1 MLLQDLRYA
10 VRMLAKQPAFTVIA
24 VLTLAL
30 GIGANTAIFSVVN
43 AVLLRP
49 LPYPE
54 AGNLILLRERTNT
67 FESGSVSYLNYLD
80 WRAGQRSFTDL
91 ALVRREAFNFAT
103 IAGDA
108 QPDRVNGA
116 RITFN
121 YLAILGMKPLIGR
134 DLSESDDQ
142 PGSAAV
148 ALIGENM
155 WRTRFGKSQK
165 VLGQRVMVD
174 NVPREIVGVLPADV
188 KFPRLT
194 QIWVPLGELRKD
206 ENVLQ
211 RGNHPGFSSL
221 GRLKPGVSMQQANA
235 DLDTIAAAL
244 EKQFPDTNTGRRLQ
258 MRPLLEA
265 SVGEYRHSLDLLLAA
280 VACVLLIACAN
291 VANLQLARAV
301 SRSKELAVRAA
312 LGAGR
317 WSLARQLLTEST
329 LLAFLGAV
337 GGVILAIWS
346 LDAITSLAPRDVP
359 RFQETRIDLTAL
371 LFTGGLALAAG
382 ILSGIWPAW
391 KISNTEALAGALHE
405 AGTRGG
411 SGGAARQRARS
422 ALVITQ
428 VALAVVLLASA
439 GLTLKSFWRAQNA
452 PLNFDPHNI
461 LLATIE
467 LSRTG
472 HERINEKGNRVW
484 DDDKIRPFFDKLLER
499 VKRLPGIEAA
509 AIGANIPFDESEWD
523 SYFHITGTPPLEP
536 GKEPSAEIN
545 IVSDDYFKVMK
556 MPIIR
561 GRAFGPEDVPDK
573 NRSRSVI
580 IDETFAQKYFPGRD
594 PIGLRIDDNQRE
606 DSDNPQVPSKYP
618 PLTIVGVV
626 PRTRNE
632 APGEDNV
639 EKLGF
644 VHMYFSSEQNPA
656 SAYSLMLRVKNG
668 DPKKLVPLIRREVQ
682 SIDPAQPVGVISTME
697 ENIGASLSTRRLT
710 MTLLATFAGL
720 ALLLASIGLYGVMA
734 LSVTQRTRELGIRLA
749 LGAQRADVFRLVL
762 TQGMLLVLSGL
773 VIGLLGALGAGRGLQ
788 SLLYGVGGFDA
799 PALSF
804 ALFALALVAL
814 IACCLPARRATRVDP
829 IVALRAE

>member
-1 MLLQDLRYA
+1 MLLQDLRFA
-10 VRMLAKQPAFTVIA
+10 LRMLVKQPAFTAIA

-49 LPYPE
+49 LPYPQPDK
-54 AGNLILLRERTNT
+54 LIVLRERTNT

-80 WRAGQRSFTDL
+80 WRAGQHSFTDI

-103 IAGDA
+103 VGGDA
-108 QPDRVNGA
+108 SPDRVNGA
-116 RITFN
+116 RVTFN
-121 YLAILGMKPLIGR
+121 YLAILGTKPLIGR
-134 DLSESDDQ
+134 DLTETDDQ
-142 PGSAAV
+142 PGSTPV
-148 ALIGENM
+148 VVISENL
-155 WRTRFGKSQK
+155 WRTRFGRSQK
-165 VLGQRVMVD
+165 VLGQQVMVD
-174 NVPREIVGVLPADV
+174 SVQRQIVGVLPAEV

-194 QIWVPLGELRKD
+194 QIWVPLGDLRKD

-221 GRLKPGVSMQQANA
+221 GRLRPGISIQQANA

-244 EKQFPDTNTGRRLQ
+244 EKQYPDTNTGRRLQ

-280 VACVLLIACAN
+280 VGCVLLIACAN
-291 VANLQLARAV
+291 VTNLQLARTV

-329 LLAFLGAV
+329 VLAFVGAAA
-337 GGVILAIWS
+337 GVILAIWS
-346 LDAITSLAPRDVP
+346 LDAIIGLAPRDVP
-359 RFQETRIDLTAL
+359 RFQETRIDLSALFFTAAI
-371 LFTGGLALAAG
+371 ALAAG

-391 KISNTEALAGALHE
+391 KISNTAALSGALHE

-422 ALVITQ
+422 ALVVTQ

-461 LLATIE
+461 VLASIE
-467 LSRTG
+467 LSKTG
-472 HERINEKGNRVW
+472 HDRINEKGNRVW
-484 DDDKIRPFFDKLLER
+484 DDDKIRLFFDEVVEHVR
-499 VKRLPGIEAA
+499 RLPGVEAA
-509 AIGANIPFDESEWD
+509 AIGANIPFDDNEWD
-523 SYFHITGTPPLEP
+523 SYFHITGTPALEP

-545 IVSDDYFKVMK
+545 IVSDDYFKLMK
-556 MPIIR
+556 LPIIR

-594 PIGLRIDDNQRE
+594 PIGLHIDDNQRE
-606 DSDNPQVPSKYP
+606 DSDNPRIASKYP

-644 VHMYFSSEQNPA
+644 VHMYFSSEQNP
-656 SAYSLMLRVKNG
+656 SSNYLLMLRVTNG
-668 DPKKLVPLIRREVQ
+668 DPKKLVSLIRREVQ
-682 SIDPAQPVGVISTME
+682 SIDPTQPIGAISTME
-697 ENIGASLSTRRLT
+697 ENIAASLSTRRLT
-710 MTLLATFAGL
+710 MTLLGTFAGL

-762 TQGMLLVLSGL
+762 SQGMILVCVGL
-773 VIGLLGALGAGRGLQ
+773 ILGLLAALGTGRGLQ
-788 SLLYGVGGFDA
+788 SLLYGVGSLDA
-799 PALSF
+799 TALSF
-804 ALFALALVAL
+804 ALFALAIVAL
-814 IACCLPARRATRVDP
+814 IACWLPAQRATRVDP
-829 IVALRAE
+829 IVALRSE

>member
-1 MLLQDLRYA
+1 MSDLRYA
-10 VRMLAKQPAFTVIA
+10 LRMLAKQPAFTTIA

-49 LPYPE
+49 LPYPQPE
-54 AGNLILLRERTNT
+54 NLILLRERTNT
-67 FESGSVSYLNYLD
+67 FESGSVSYSNYLD
-80 WRAGQRSFTDL
+80 WRAGQRSFSDI

-103 IAGDA
+103 IGGDA

-134 DLSESDDQ
+134 DLTEADDQ
-142 PGSAAV
+142 PGSAPV
-148 ALIGENM
+148 VLIGENL

-165 VLGQRVMVD
+165 ILGQRVVVD
-174 NVPREIVGVLPADV
+174 NVQREIVGVLPQEV

-194 QIWVPLGELRKD
+194 QIWVPLGDLRKD

-221 GRLKPGVSMQQANA
+221 GRLQPGVSIQQANA
-235 DLDTIAAAL
+235 DLDTIAVAL
-244 EKQFPDTNTGRRLQ
+244 EKQYPDTNTGRRLQ

-265 SVGEYRHSLDLLLAA
+265 SVGEYRHSLDLLVGA

-317 WSLARQLLTEST
+317 WALARQLLTEST
-329 LLAFLGAV
+329 LLAVLGAV
-337 GGVILAIWS
+337 AGVILAIWS
-346 LDAITSLAPRDVP
+346 LDAIISLAPRDVP
-359 RFQETRIDLTAL
+359 RFQETRIDVTAL
-371 LFTGGLALAAG
+371 VFTAAIALAAG

-391 KISNTEALAGALHE
+391 KISNTEELSGALHE

-422 ALVITQ
+422 ILVVTQ
-428 VALAVVLLASA
+428 VALAVMLLAAA
-439 GLTLKSFWRAQNA
+439 GLTLKSFWRAENA
-452 PLNFDPHNI
+452 PLNFDPRNI
-461 LLATIE
+461 LVASIE
-467 LSRTG
+467 LSRAG
-472 HERINEKGNRVW
+472 HDRINEKGNRVW
-484 DDDKIRPFFDKLLER
+484 DDDKIRVFFDQLLER
-499 VKRLPGIEAA
+499 VRRLLGVEAA
-509 AIGANIPFDESEWD
+509 AIGANIPFDDNEWD

-545 IVSDDYFKVMK
+545 IVSDDYFKAMR

-561 GRAFGPEDVPDK
+561 GRAFGREDVPDK

-580 IDETFAQKYFPGRD
+580 IDETFAQKYFPDRD
-594 PIGLRIDDNQRE
+594 PIGLHIDDNQRE
-606 DSDNPQVPSKYP
+606 DSDNPRMASKYP
-618 PLTIVGVV
+618 PLTIIGVV

-644 VHMYFSSEQNPA
+644 VHMYFSCEQNP
-656 SAYSLMLRVKNG
+656 SSNYSLMLRVKNG
-668 DPKKLVPLIRREVQ
+668 DPKKLVSLVRREVQ
-682 SIDPAQPVGVISTME
+682 GIDPTQPIGAISTME
-697 ENIGASLSTRRLT
+697 ENIASSLSTRRLT
-710 MTLLATFAGL
+710 MSLLGTFAVIALVLATV
-720 ALLLASIGLYGVMA
+720 GLYGVMA
-734 LSVTQRTRELGIRLA
+734 LTVTQRTRELGIRLA

-762 TQGMLLVLSGL
+762 TQGMLLVVAGL
-773 VIGLLGALGAGRGLQ
+773 IIGLFGAVGAGRGLQ

-804 ALFALALVAL
+804 ALFALAIVAL
-814 IACCLPARRATRVDP
+814 IACWLPARRATRVDP